1 MVNSKK
7 TTATMKKMFR
17 NLMLVA
23 VAAMA
28 FVACQNDT
36 DGVNVTPEKK
46 VTVEFFADFAET
58 RTSFGEKDA
67 KGYPSS
73 WSGNEKVAF
82 SLNEAACVS
91 ANATTSGATANFKI
105 ELTDDGTTE
114 GAIYAFSPEGT
125 YTSTTGISTAGFTGV
140 SANYD
145 NAYVWIPTEQTPL
158 ANSCDEGAHL
168 IAATCKYENGIPTSA
183 QLQFAPVAAF
193 GKMAITNFTGTIE
206 SVTITAS
213 EAIAGNAYYYYTG
226 EKVGTMVPRNS
237 GTSQSIKLNATNIQN
252 NVFWFGCTPADL
264 SGGSL
269 KVVIT
274 DNGGDTYTKNIDLSD
289 ATLNFKQGRVANFSV
304 SFSGIAKDEIIS
316 SISLPWIECF
326 DSEDL
331 SKYEIVDGGSA
342 TKVYPDDNLANG
354 ATKGEILIGKNGGSM
369 TATIASDGKAKTLNL
384 WFKSNKDFIEV
395 SSPTEGVTV
404 TKITNVGYTINLA
417 IGVNTFKVKFTN
429 NNKSNARV
437 DDIVV
442 TEDAPF
448 IESIVADGMN
458 VLFSTGDEFA
468 FNGTV
473 IAIYTNG
480 ITEDVT
486 NDVTVDSSAV
496 NMSVAGTYT
505 VTISYNNISTTYDI
519 LVQNAS
525 VQTKMVEL
533 ETGTFANNTIT
544 WSIDGVTV
552 VQAKGSGNTAVN
564 SAYTTASTMR
574 LYQGHT
580 LTFSCDSNITKIEM
594 VTKGSN
600 YGKTAT
606 VDVGTLNNPKTD
618 DCTITWTGSSN
629 KIVLT
634 NGTGS
639 GGSQIQTSSIK
650 ITYEV
655 SSETGG
661 DDNGDEGDDATY
673 TSYTEDF
680 TPWTENS
687 TSNTAAG
694 TVVGNA
700 CEWAYKGASKQYWS
714 NISEGSSL
722 SFAITLLKPSS
733 ADATYVLSE
742 VLHGGIKNLKLTAR
756 SNNTSTGV
764 NIYVID
770 VKTNTTHEIG
780 TLDTT
785 AKKTDANGS
794 YDLSSLNITG
804 DYQIKIANKSTAAYC
819 CIGGLSWNY

>member
-28 FVACQNDT
+28 LVACQNDT

-140 SANYD
+140 AANYD

-237 GTSQSIKLNATNIQN
+237 GTSQSIKLNATNVQN
-252 NVFWFGCTPADL
+252 NIFWFGCTPADL

-289 ATLNFKQGRVANFSV
+289 ATLNFKQGKVANFTV
-304 SFSGIAKDEIIS
+304 SFSGIAKDKIMS

-331 SKYEIVDGGSA
+331 SKYEIVNGGSD
-342 TKVYPDDNLANG
+342 TKVYPTDNLANG
-354 ATKGEILIGKNGGSM
+354 TTKGEILIGKSGGSM
-369 TATIASDGKAKTLNL
+369 TANIASDGKAKTLNL

-404 TKITNVGYTINLA
+404 TKITNIGYTINLA

-429 NNKSNARV
+429 NNSNNARV
-437 DDIVV
+437 DDIVL
-442 TEDAPF
+442 TEEAPTV
-448 IESIVADGMN
+448 ELLVAEGMN
-458 VLFSTGDEFA
+458 VLFSVGDKFA

-473 IAIYTNG
+473 NAIYTNG
-480 ITEDVT
+480 ISEDVT
-486 NDVTVDSSAV
+486 NNVTVDSSAV

-505 VTISYNNISTTYDI
+505 VTISYNDVSTTYDI
-519 LVQNAS
+519 TVMDAS
-525 VQTKMVEL
+525 VETETTNIIFKDLGYANGADVERV
-533 ETGTFANNTIT
+533 EQDGIVITFDKGTNNNNSPKYYTTGNGVRTYKGNTIT
-544 WSIDGVTV
+544 VSSTTKSNINSIEF
-552 VQAKGSGNTAVN
+552 
-564 SAYTTASTMR
+564 
-574 LYQGHT
+574 
-580 LTFSCDSNITKIEM
+580 TFSEANYNCLEATGYTGTTWS
-594 VTKGSN
+594 GSAN
-600 YGKTAT
+600 Q
-606 VDVGTLNNPKTD
+606 VVF
-618 DCTITWTGSSN
+618 
-629 KIVLT
+629 
-634 NGTGS
+634 NGTGTSRIQSIAITYVTEDNEDNEIENNTPKTYTLTITPESFNSKSYAENNTTKTSTATSSDGSTMEVEWTSNQVMLQSNAMQWQKNNGYIYNITDLGTINDIEVNSTAGTFTTSIGTEQKPTTSDS
-639 GGSQIQTSSIK
+639 GGYFQVKVGSATGKTSSIT
-650 ITYEV
+650 I
-655 SSETGG
+655 S
-661 DDNGDEGDDATY
+661 
-673 TSYTEDF
+673 F
-680 TPWTENS
+680 T
-687 TSNTAAG
+687 
-694 TVVGNA
+694 
-700 CEWAYKGASKQYWS
+700 K
-714 NISEGSSL
+714 
-722 SFAITLLKPSS
+722 
-733 ADATYVLSE
+733 
-742 VLHGGIKNLKLTAR
+742 
-756 SNNTSTGV
+756 
-764 NIYVID
+764 
-770 VKTNTTHEIG
+770 
-780 TLDTT
+780 
-785 AKKTDANGS
+785 
-794 YDLSSLNITG
+794 
-804 DYQIKIANKSTAAYC
+804 
-819 CIGGLSWNY
+819 

>member
-1 MVNSKK
+1 MLITMAISKLI
-7 TTATMKKMFR
+7 ATMIKQIK

-23 VAAMA
+23 VAAMG
-28 FVACQNDT
+28 FVSCQNEAVEEVIRPQEVVMTIIADADDT
-36 DGVNVTPEKK
+36 RTVIDETNNRVNWSEGDALKVIENSATYRTTTAINIDSNGKAQFTVSFPANTEATSFTYNAIYPASAVVEDDADKVDAERVKVIVKNTQNPTTTSFDPTADILVSKHIETEAQPTELNMQFKRLVALGKMTLKGLPASSAISNVTFTVDSENVKALAGRNYVNTVAGEVLEYGYYGDTKSITMNYDEPLTTNNIYFACNPFEMEAGETFTVK
-46 VTVEFFADFAET
+46 VVCD
-58 RTSFGEKDA
+58 
-67 KGYPSS
+67 
-73 WSGNEKVAF
+73 N
-82 SLNEAACVS
+82 VS
-91 ANATTSGATANFKI
+91 YSREVTI
-105 ELTDDGTTE
+105 
-114 GAIYAFSPEGT
+114 PEGRSLVFSEGELNT
-125 YTSTTGISTAGFTGV
+125 FTVDMTNAKVEVISG
-140 SANYD
+140 
-145 NAYVWIPTEQTPL
+145 
-158 ANSCDEGAHL
+158 
-168 IAATCKYENGIPTSA
+168 
-183 QLQFAPVAAF
+183 
-193 GKMAITNFTGTIE
+193 
-206 SVTITAS
+206 
-213 EAIAGNAYYYYTG
+213 
-226 EKVGTMVPRNS
+226 
-237 GTSQSIKLNATNIQN
+237 
-252 NVFWFGCTPADL
+252 
-264 SGGSL
+264 
-269 KVVIT
+269 
-274 DNGGDTYTKNIDLSD
+274 
-289 ATLNFKQGRVANFSV
+289 
-304 SFSGIAKDEIIS
+304 
-316 SISLPWIECF
+316 ISLPWNESF

-331 SKYEIVDGGSA
+331 SMYEIVDGGSA

-770 VKTNTTHEIG
+770 VKTNTTHKIG

>member
-28 FVACQNDT
+28 LVACQNDT

-140 SANYD
+140 AANYD

-274 DNGGDTYTKNIDLSD
+274 DNGGDTYTKNIDLTD

-316 SISLPWIECF
+316 GISLPWIENF

-331 SKYEIVDGGSA
+331 SMYEIVNGGST
-342 TKVYPDDNLANG
+342 TKVYPNDNLANG
-354 ATKGEILIGKNGGSM
+354 TTKGEILIGKNGGSM
-369 TATIASDGKAKTLNL
+369 TANIASDGKAKTLNL

-404 TKITNVGYTINLA
+404 TKITNIGYTINLA
-417 IGVNTFKVKFTN
+417 IGVNTFEVKFTN
-429 NNKSNARV
+429 NNNNSNARV

-442 TEDAPF
+442 TEDAPY
-448 IESIVADGMN
+448 IESIVAEGMN
-458 VLFSTGDEFA
+458 VLFTAGDEFA
-468 FNGTV
+468 FDGTV
-473 IAIYTNG
+473 TAIYSNG
-480 ITEDVT
+480 ISEDVT
-486 NDVTVDSSAV
+486 NDVTVDSSEV

-505 VTISYNNISTTYDI
+505 VTISYNNVSTTYDI
-519 LVQNAS
+519 TVKDESDDNTGGDVS
-525 VQTKMVEL
+525 VGAEYSFDVTAKVWSSWD
-533 ETGTFANNTIT
+533 TGVKCGSYTWTPKKISVNGSPTVGNKDGSGRGQQFGAAKTNQIKTMTMTCSDYKGGVKSIEVKACAKSGNTIT
-544 WSIDGVTV
+544 ASVTV
-552 VQAKGSGNTAVN
+552 GGVEMTSTQN
-564 SAYTTASTMR
+564 SATIS
-574 LYQGHT
+574 
-580 LTFSCDSNITKIEM
+580 
-594 VTKGSN
+594 GSN
-600 YGKTAT
+600 SDSIATLSFTSDTVLSGDIVITYTLKTAGALY
-606 VDVGTLNNPKTD
+606 VSGFGINN
-618 DCTITWTGSSN
+618 N
-629 KIVLT
+629 
-634 NGTGS
+634 
-639 GGSQIQTSSIK
+639 
-650 ITYEV
+650 
-655 SSETGG
+655 
-661 DDNGDEGDDATY
+661 
-673 TSYTEDF
+673 
-680 TPWTENS
+680 
-687 TSNTAAG
+687 
-694 TVVGNA
+694 
-700 CEWAYKGASKQYWS
+700 
-714 NISEGSSL
+714 
-722 SFAITLLKPSS
+722 
-733 ADATYVLSE
+733 
-742 VLHGGIKNLKLTAR
+742 
-756 SNNTSTGV
+756 
-764 NIYVID
+764 
-770 VKTNTTHEIG
+770 
-780 TLDTT
+780 
-785 AKKTDANGS
+785 
-794 YDLSSLNITG
+794 
-804 DYQIKIANKSTAAYC
+804 
-819 CIGGLSWNY
+819 